1 LCRDIY
7 HARHITTVSLTANT
21 NLAACEHRAIND
33 RPVRAAGRHLLPVGQ
48 LVLRVSKPSISH
60 WSQIK
65 KDTVEP
71 SVLAQDIII

>member
-1 LCRDIY
+1 MTDQCMQLD
-7 HARHITTVSLTANT
+7 
-21 NLAACEHRAIND
+21 AICYQW
-33 RPVRAAGRHLLPVGQ
+33 VKQQ